1 MSIVPV
7 DPAAQAAALL
17 LQRDAGL
24 AGQLVLG
31 QIVQARVLRPLESGQ
46 YLVRMFG
53 REEAVECAAPLR
65 TGELI
70 HGRVVSLGEQVEIE
84 RIERDSTEAPRPDR
98 DKTEEAWLRLG
109 GGRAAEAIEDLFRRY
124 RGALDKEDAARL
136 ERAAARAE
144 RPERMALAGL
154 VLAKSGLPLDEA
166 LLQALYAALGARS
179 GALAPLPLEGVS
191 PVWWSAAQRV
201 LNAQGGGAVAHR
213 VGMLPLEADGALV
226 EVDAALFEENRE
238 AERPA
243 GWSDRREAA
252 PAALQ
257 HRRLVLSLET
267 ERLGR
272 VELRAVMADTHM
284 RVALATESEA
294 ATRALL
300 RNGETLSRE
309 LADAG
314 WQLDEVAYETRARHP
329 ANGAVAA
336 AAEHLVT
343 PGSVNRLL

>member
-1 MSIVPV
+1 MSVTPV
-7 DPAAQAAALL
+7 DAAAQAAALL
-17 LQRDAGL
+17 LQRDASL
-24 AGQLVLG
+24 AGQLILG
-31 QIVQARVLRPLESGQ
+31 QIVQARVLKPLESGQ
-46 YLVRMFG
+46 YLVRIFG
-53 REEAVECAAPLR
+53 REEAVECATPLR

-84 RIERDSTEAPRPDR
+84 RIERDAAEAPRPDR
-98 DKTEEAWLRLG
+98 DKAEEAWLRLG
-109 GGRAAEAIEDLFRRY
+109 GGRAAEAIEDLFRRH
-124 RGALDKEDAARL
+124 RGALGKEDAARL

-166 LLQALYAALGARS
+166 LLQALYGALAARA
-179 GALAPLPLEGVS
+179 GALAPLPVEGVS

-201 LNAQGGGAVAHR
+201 LNAQSGGAVAHR
-213 VGMLPLEADGALV
+213 VGMLPLEAGGEVL
-226 EVDAALFEENRE
+226 EVDAAFFEENRE
-238 AERPA
+238 A
-243 GWSDRREAA
+243 DRHQA
-252 PAALQ
+252 PL
-257 HRRLVLSLET
+257 RYRKLVLSLET

-300 RNGETLSRE
+300 RHGEGLSRE

-329 ANGAVAA
+329 ENGAVAA